1 MNFNFSN
8 KPEYDLNSSLSK
20 EMINLYGVMVKLIL
34 IERINVDETVF
45 GDFSHL
51 KSSGNSGDIIDL
63 PVLPEESDSW
73 DDGGF
78 NMTAFGPIN
87 YENISLFVHMDYITI
102 DINKII
108 GNLLVFPN
116 NKVMEIT
123 YFDVTVP
130 GINNLFTYKD
140 SKSLIKLTCKPY
152 NGKLINELNPTDL
165 IHDAS
170 HLDDSDLV
178 DPVESE
184 DFESLEKYFNEL
196 MTKEDDLFVETEV
209 KESSPVVK
217 PSNSLKPDVVI
228 NKPLVDNT
236 DDIWGRF

>member
-20 EMINLYGVMVKLIL
+20 EMINLYGVMVKLVL

-51 KSSGNSGDIIDL
+51 KSSGGIVDL
-63 PVLPEESDSW
+63 PVLPEDTDNW
-73 DDGGF
+73 DEGSF

-87 YENISLFVHMDYITI
+87 YENINLFVHMDYITI

-116 NKVMEIT
+116 NKIMEIT

-152 NGKLINELNPTDL
+152 NGKIVNELNPSDL
-165 IHDAS
+165 IHTSGDF
-170 HLDDSDLV
+170 D

-196 MTKEDDLFVETEV
+196 MKKEDDLFVETEV
-209 KESSPVVK
+209 QESTQVVK
-217 PSNSLKPDVVI
+217 PNKNPTKPDVVI
-228 NKPLVDNT
+228 NKPLIDNT
-236 DDIWGRF
+236 VDDVWGRF

>member
-8 KPEYDLNSSLSK
+8 KPEYNLNSSLSK
-20 EMINLYGVMVKLIL
+20 EMINLYGVMVKLVL

-51 KSSGNSGDIIDL
+51 KSSGSIVDL
-63 PVLPEESDSW
+63 PVLPEDTDNW
-73 DDGGF
+73 DEGSF

-87 YENISLFVHMDYITI
+87 YENINLFVHADYIPLEL
-102 DINKII
+102 NEII

-123 YFDVTVP
+123 YFDITVP

-140 SKSLIKLTCKPY
+140 TKNLIKLTCKPY
-152 NGKLINELNPTDL
+152 NGKIINELNPSDL
-165 IHDAS
+165 IHTS
-170 HLDDSDLV
+170 GEFN

-196 MTKEDDLFVETEV
+196 MKKEDDLFVETEV
-209 KESSPVVK
+209 QESAQIVK
-217 PSNSLKPDVVI
+217 PNKNPTKPDVII
-228 NKPLVDNT
+228 NKPLIDNT
-236 DDIWGRF
+236 VDDVWGRF